1 MGGSA
6 ETADP
11 VGRDMN
17 RCILAL
23 SSERGDNVS
32 EGIHERRT

>member
-6 ETADP
+6 KTADP
-11 VGRDMN
+11 VGRDLN
-17 RCILAL
+17 RRILAL
-23 SSERGDNVS
+23 PSEREDNVS

>member
-6 ETADP
+6 KTADS
-11 VGRDMN
+11 VGRDLN

-23 SSERGDNVS
+23 SSEREDNVG

>member
-6 ETADP
+6 ETAGP

-17 RCILAL
+17 RRILAL
-23 SSERGDNVS
+23 SYERGDNVS

>member
-6 ETADP
+6 KTADP
-11 VGRDMN
+11 VGRDLN
-17 RCILAL
+17 RRILAL
-23 SSERGDNVS
+23 SSGKEDNVS

>member
-1 MGGSA
+1 MGWSA

-17 RCILAL
+17 RRILAL

>member
-6 ETADP
+6 NTDAP
-11 VGRDMN
+11 SGRDLN
-17 RCILAL
+17 RRILAL
-23 SSERGDNVS
+23 SSERKDNVS

>member
-1 MGGSA
+1 MGGPA
-6 ETADP
+6 KTADP

-17 RCILAL
+17 RRILAL
-23 SSERGDNVS
+23 SSEREDNVS

>member
-6 ETADP
+6 KTADP
-11 VGRDMN
+11 VGRDLN
-17 RCILAL
+17 RRILAL
-23 SSERGDNVS
+23 SSDREDNVS